1 MGDAEAST
9 PTAVTPPVL
18 DDLPASPR
26 PGTKLVCCVVIPSL
40 SPSIFGFVHL
50 ILGCGEVCLYVG
62 RWVWVV
68 WGVCVCGQVDVGRWM
83 WEGGCGKVDVG
94 RWMWEGGC
102 GKVDVGRWMWEVDV
116 K

>member
-40 SPSIFGFVHL
+40 SPSIFNFVHL

-68 WGVCVCGQVDVGRWM
+68 WGGVCM
-83 WEGGCGKVDVG
+83 WAGGCGKVDVK
-94 RWMWEGGC
+94 WNVWE
-102 GKVDVGRWMWEVDV
+102 
-116 K
+116 